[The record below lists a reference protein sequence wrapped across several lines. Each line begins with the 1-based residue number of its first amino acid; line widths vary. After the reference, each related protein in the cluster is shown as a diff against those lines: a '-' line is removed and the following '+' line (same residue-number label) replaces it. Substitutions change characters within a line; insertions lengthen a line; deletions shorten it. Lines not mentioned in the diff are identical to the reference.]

1 MSKKK
6 LNENYVDLKP
16 INKWESAPEE
26 TYETK
31 FKAYLAEQAAE
42 AKSTSKEVEEVQSH
56 AFDYS
61 DTKNIDNLNGQEFM
75 NGVYFES
82 KNSPAKTLE
91 EVREVV
97 AKNLTK
103 DSLHYVKEG
112 QFGEKGVGY
121 SEPVQ
126 EEVTGDHA
134 SSGYSAKLKKVVKES
149 LMGGM
154 GMVVTTGNPNSFAAQ
169 QAKVINNMMAELEEG
184 FGDSEPG
191 SYANKQRDNASK
203 TKNEEDIYDEYMP
216 MDEDARTD
224 AEEEGYL
231 DGMRDEK
238 SDMDENARTDA
249 EEEGYLDGM
258 RDEKYDMSEEL
269 EEEKAKDEV
278 KTKSGKVKKESVTQA
293 LSRIERVGT
302 GVALEAKIK
311 AIDEE
316 ISRRNEQLTMLD
328 ENEAMSELMDKGKLK
343 ELRTEVKI
351 LEKSKAKYDKM
362 YEKATGNKRV
372 EVEIVD
378 ETEI

>member
-82 KNSPAKTLE
+82 KNNPSKTLE

-121 SEPVQ
+121 VEPVQ
-126 EEVTGDHA
+126 EEAAGDHA
-134 SSGYSAKLKKVVKES
+134 SSGYGTKLKTLVKES
-149 LMGGM
+149 LMG
-154 GMVVTTGNPNSFAAQ
+154 GMVVTTGNPNSIAAQ
-169 QAKVINNMMAELEEG
+169 QAQVINSIM
-184 FGDSEPG
+184 
-191 SYANKQRDNASK
+191 
-203 TKNEEDIYDEYMP
+203 NEDESIYDEDMP
-216 MDEDARTD
+216 MDED
-224 AEEEGYL
+224 
-231 DGMRDEK
+231 
-238 SDMDENARTDA
+238 ARTDA

-269 EEEKAKDEV
+269 EEEKEKDEV
-278 KTKSGKVKKESVTQA
+278 KNKDGKVKKENVSQT
-293 LSRIERVGT
+293 LSRIEKVGT
-302 GVALEAKIK
+302 GVALEAKIV

-316 ISRRNEQLTMLD
+316 ISKRNEQLSMLD
-328 ENEAMSELMDKGKLK
+328 ENEAMAALMDKGKLK
-343 ELRTEVKI
+343 ELRTEVKL
-351 LEKSKAKYDKM
+351 LEKAKAKYDKM

>member
-6 LNENYVDLKP
+6 LNENYVDLQP

-42 AKSTSKEVEEVQSH
+42 AKSTAKEVEEVQSH

-154 GMVVTTGNPNSFAAQ
+154 VVTTGNPNSLAAQ
-169 QAKVINNMMAELEEG
+169 QGRLINSIM
-184 FGDSEPG
+184 
-191 SYANKQRDNASK
+191 
-203 TKNEEDIYDEYMP
+203 NEDESIYDEDMP
-216 MDEDARTD
+216 MDED
-224 AEEEGYL
+224 
-231 DGMRDEK
+231 
-238 SDMDENARTDA
+238 ARTDA

-269 EEEKAKDEV
+269 EDEKEKDSKKSKDG
-278 KTKSGKVKKESVTQA
+278 KTKKENLSQT

-302 GVALEAKIK
+302 GVALEAKIT

-316 ISRRNEQLTMLD
+316 ISKRNEQLSMLD
-328 ENEAMSELMDKGKLK
+328 ENEAMAALMDKGKLK
-343 ELRTEVKI
+343 ELRTEVKL
-351 LEKSKAKYDKM
+351 LEKAKGKYDKM

>member
-6 LNENYVDLKP
+6 LNENYVDLQP

-42 AKSTSKEVEEVQSH
+42 AKSTAKEVEEVQSH

-154 GMVVTTGNPNSFAAQ
+154 VVTTGNPNSFAAQ
-169 QAKVINNMMAELEEG
+169 QGRLINSIM
-184 FGDSEPG
+184 
-191 SYANKQRDNASK
+191 
-203 TKNEEDIYDEYMP
+203 NEDESIYDEDMP
-216 MDEDARTD
+216 
-224 AEEEGYL
+224 
-231 DGMRDEK
+231 
-238 SDMDENARTDA
+238 MDENARTDA

-269 EEEKAKDEV
+269 EDEKEKDSKKSKDG
-278 KTKSGKVKKESVTQA
+278 KTKKENLSQT

-302 GVALEAKIK
+302 GVALEAKIT

-316 ISRRNEQLTMLD
+316 ISKRNEQLSMLD
-328 ENEAMSELMDKGKLK
+328 ENEAMAALMDKGKLK
-343 ELRTEVKI
+343 ELRTEVKL
-351 LEKSKAKYDKM
+351 LEKAKGKYDKM

>member
-6 LNENYVDLKP
+6 LNENYVDLQP
-16 INKWESAPEE
+16 VNKWESAPEE

-82 KNSPAKTLE
+82 KNNPAKTLE

-112 QFGEKGVGY
+112 QFGEEGVGY

-154 GMVVTTGNPNSFAAQ
+154 VVTTGNPNSLAAQ
-169 QAKVINNMMAELEEG
+169 QGRLINSIM
-184 FGDSEPG
+184 
-191 SYANKQRDNASK
+191 
-203 TKNEEDIYDEYMP
+203 NEDESIYDEDMP
-216 MDEDARTD
+216 MDED
-224 AEEEGYL
+224 
-231 DGMRDEK
+231 
-238 SDMDENARTDA
+238 ARTDA

-269 EEEKAKDEV
+269 EEEKEKDEV
-278 KTKSGKVKKESVTQA
+278 KDKSGKVKKESVAQT
-293 LSRIERVGT
+293 LSRIDKVGT
-302 GVALEAKIK
+302 GVALEAKMT

-316 ISRRNEQLTMLD
+316 ISKRNEQLTMLD
-328 ENEAMSELMDKGKLK
+328 ENEAMAALMDKGKLK
-343 ELRTEVKI
+343 ELRTEVKL
-351 LEKSKAKYDKM
+351 LEKAKAKYDKM

>member
-31 FKAYLAEQAAE
+31 FKAYLAEQAKVE
-42 AKSTSKEVEEVQSH
+42 EKKVTKEVEEVQSH

-82 KNSPAKTLE
+82 KNNPAKTLE

-154 GMVVTTGNPNSFAAQ
+154 VVTTGNPNSFAAQ
-169 QAKVINNMMAELEEG
+169 QGRLINSIM
-184 FGDSEPG
+184 
-191 SYANKQRDNASK
+191 
-203 TKNEEDIYDEYMP
+203 NEDESIYDEDMP
-216 MDEDARTD
+216 MDED
-224 AEEEGYL
+224 
-231 DGMRDEK
+231 
-238 SDMDENARTDA
+238 ARTDA

-269 EEEKAKDEV
+269 EEEKEKDTV
-278 KTKSGKVKKESVTQA
+278 KNKDGKVKKENVSQT
-293 LSRIERVGT
+293 LSRIEKVGT
-302 GVALEAKIK
+302 GVALEAKII

-316 ISRRNEQLTMLD
+316 ISKRNEQLTMLD
-328 ENEAMSELMDKGKLK
+328 ENEAMAELMDKNKLK
-343 ELRTEVKI
+343 EIRTEVKL
-351 LEKSKAKYDKM
+351 LEKAKAKYDKM

>member
-6 LNENYVDLKP
+6 LNENYVDLQP

-42 AKSTSKEVEEVQSH
+42 AKSTAKEVEEVQSH

-154 GMVVTTGNPNSFAAQ
+154 VVTTGNPNSLAAQ
-169 QAKVINNMMAELEEG
+169 QGRLINSIM
-184 FGDSEPG
+184 
-191 SYANKQRDNASK
+191 
-203 TKNEEDIYDEYMP
+203 NEDESIYDEDMP
-216 MDEDARTD
+216 
-224 AEEEGYL
+224 
-231 DGMRDEK
+231 
-238 SDMDENARTDA
+238 MDENARTDA

-269 EEEKAKDEV
+269 EDEKEKDSKKSKDG
-278 KTKSGKVKKESVTQA
+278 KTKKENLSQT

-302 GVALEAKIK
+302 GVALEAKIT

-316 ISRRNEQLTMLD
+316 ISKRNEQLSMLD
-328 ENEAMSELMDKGKLK
+328 ENEAMAALMDKGKLK
-343 ELRTEVKI
+343 ELRTEVKL
-351 LEKSKAKYDKM
+351 LEKAKGKYDKM

>member
-6 LNENYVDLKP
+6 LNENYVDLQP
-16 INKWESAPEE
+16 VNKWESAPEE

-82 KNSPAKTLE
+82 KNDPSKTLE
-91 EVREVV
+91 EIRKVV

-121 SEPVQ
+121 VEPVQ
-126 EEVTGDHA
+126 EEASGDHA
-134 SSGYSAKLKKVVKES
+134 SSGYGTKLKTLVKES
-149 LMGGM
+149 LMG
-154 GMVVTTGNPNSFAAQ
+154 GMVVTTGNPNSLAAQ
-169 QAKVINNMMAELEEG
+169 QGRLINSIM
-184 FGDSEPG
+184 
-191 SYANKQRDNASK
+191 
-203 TKNEEDIYDEYMP
+203 NEDESIYDEDMP
-216 MDEDARTD
+216 MDED
-224 AEEEGYL
+224 
-231 DGMRDEK
+231 
-238 SDMDENARTDA
+238 ARTDA

-269 EEEKAKDEV
+269 EEEKEKDEV
-278 KTKSGKVKKESVTQA
+278 KDKSGKVKKESVAQT
-293 LSRIERVGT
+293 LSRIDKVGT
-302 GVALEAKIK
+302 GVALEAKMT

-316 ISRRNEQLTMLD
+316 ISKRNEQLSMLD
-328 ENEAMSELMDKGKLK
+328 ENEAMAALMDKGKIK
-343 ELRTEVKI
+343 ELRKEVKL
-351 LEKSKAKYDKM
+351 LEKAKGKYDKM

>member
-31 FKAYLAEQAAE
+31 FKAYLAEQAKVE
-42 AKSTSKEVEEVQSH
+42 EKKVTKEVEEVQSH

-82 KNSPAKTLE
+82 KNTPAKTLE

-169 QAKVINNMMAELEEG
+169 QGRLINSIM
-184 FGDSEPG
+184 
-191 SYANKQRDNASK
+191 
-203 TKNEEDIYDEYMP
+203 NEDESIYDEDMP
-216 MDEDARTD
+216 MDED
-224 AEEEGYL
+224 
-231 DGMRDEK
+231 
-238 SDMDENARTDA
+238 ARTDA

-269 EEEKAKDEV
+269 EEEKEKDTV
-278 KTKSGKVKKESVTQA
+278 KNKDGKVKKENVSQT
-293 LSRIERVGT
+293 LSRIEKVGT
-302 GVALEAKIK
+302 GVALEAKII

-316 ISRRNEQLTMLD
+316 ISKRNEQLTMLD
-328 ENEAMSELMDKGKLK
+328 ENEAMAELMDKNKLK
-343 ELRTEVKI
+343 EIRTEVKL
-351 LEKSKAKYDKM
+351 LEKAKAKYDKM

>member
-6 LNENYVDLKP
+6 LNENYVDLQP
-16 INKWESAPEE
+16 VNKWESAPEE

-82 KNSPAKTLE
+82 KNNPAKTLE

-154 GMVVTTGNPNSFAAQ
+154 VVTTGNPNSLAAQ
-169 QAKVINNMMAELEEG
+169 QGRLINSIM
-184 FGDSEPG
+184 
-191 SYANKQRDNASK
+191 
-203 TKNEEDIYDEYMP
+203 NEDESIYDEDMP
-216 MDEDARTD
+216 MDED
-224 AEEEGYL
+224 
-231 DGMRDEK
+231 
-238 SDMDENARTDA
+238 ARTDA

-269 EEEKAKDEV
+269 EEEKEKDEV
-278 KTKSGKVKKESVTQA
+278 KNKDGKVKKENVSQT
-293 LSRIERVGT
+293 LSRIEKVGT
-302 GVALEAKIK
+302 GVALEAKIV

-316 ISRRNEQLTMLD
+316 ISKRNEQLSMLD
-328 ENEAMSELMDKGKLK
+328 ENEAMAALMDKGKLK
-343 ELRTEVKI
+343 ELRTEVKL
-351 LEKSKAKYDKM
+351 LEKAKAKYDKM

>member
-6 LNENYVDLKP
+6 LNENYVDLQP

-42 AKSTSKEVEEVQSH
+42 AKSTAKEVEEVQSH

-154 GMVVTTGNPNSFAAQ
+154 VVTTGNPNSLAAQ
-169 QAKVINNMMAELEEG
+169 QGRLINSIM
-184 FGDSEPG
+184 
-191 SYANKQRDNASK
+191 
-203 TKNEEDIYDEYMP
+203 NEDESIYDEDMP
-216 MDEDARTD
+216 MDED
-224 AEEEGYL
+224 
-231 DGMRDEK
+231 
-238 SDMDENARTDA
+238 ARTDA

-269 EEEKAKDEV
+269 EEEKEKDTV
-278 KTKSGKVKKESVTQA
+278 KNKDGKVKKENVSQT
-293 LSRIERVGT
+293 LSRIEKVGT
-302 GVALEAKIK
+302 GVALEAKIT

-316 ISRRNEQLTMLD
+316 ISKRNEQLTMLD
-328 ENEAMSELMDKGKLK
+328 ENEAMAALMDKGKLK
-343 ELRTEVKI
+343 ELRTEVKL
-351 LEKSKAKYDKM
+351 LEKAKAKYDKM

>member
-16 INKWESAPEE
+16 INNWESTPEE
-26 TYETK
+26 NYTTK
-31 FKAYLAEQAAE
+31 FKAYLAEE
-42 AKSTSKEVEEVQSH
+42 AKVEEKKVTKEVEEVQSH
-56 AFDYS
+56 GFDYS

-82 KNSPAKTLE
+82 KNNPAKTLE

-134 SSGYSAKLKKVVKES
+134 SSGYSAKLKALVKES
-149 LMGGM
+149 LMG

-169 QAKVINNMMAELEEG
+169 QGRLINSIM
-184 FGDSEPG
+184 
-191 SYANKQRDNASK
+191 
-203 TKNEEDIYDEYMP
+203 NEDESIYDEDMP
-216 MDEDARTD
+216 MDED
-224 AEEEGYL
+224 
-231 DGMRDEK
+231 
-238 SDMDENARTDA
+238 ARTDA

-269 EEEKAKDEV
+269 EEEKEKDTV
-278 KTKSGKVKKESVTQA
+278 KNKDGKVKKENVSQT
-293 LSRIERVGT
+293 LSRIEKVGT
-302 GVALEAKIK
+302 GVALEAKIT

-316 ISRRNEQLTMLD
+316 IAKRNEQLTMLD
-328 ENEAMSELMDKGKLK
+328 ENEAMAELMDKNKLK
-343 ELRTEVKI
+343 EIRTEVKL
-351 LEKSKAKYDKM
+351 LEKAKAKYDKM

>member
-6 LNENYVDLKP
+6 LNENYVDLQP
-16 INKWESAPEE
+16 VNKWESAPEE

-82 KNSPAKTLE
+82 KNNPAKTLE

-154 GMVVTTGNPNSFAAQ
+154 VVTTGNPNSLAAQ
-169 QAKVINNMMAELEEG
+169 QGRLINSIM
-184 FGDSEPG
+184 
-191 SYANKQRDNASK
+191 
-203 TKNEEDIYDEYMP
+203 NEDESIYDEDMP
-216 MDEDARTD
+216 MDED
-224 AEEEGYL
+224 
-231 DGMRDEK
+231 
-238 SDMDENARTDA
+238 ARTDA

-269 EEEKAKDEV
+269 EEEKEKDTV
-278 KTKSGKVKKESVTQA
+278 KNKDGKVKKENVSQT
-293 LSRIERVGT
+293 LSRIEKVGT
-302 GVALEAKIK
+302 GVALEAKIT

-316 ISRRNEQLTMLD
+316 ISKRNEQLTMLD
-328 ENEAMSELMDKGKLK
+328 ENEAMAALMDKGKIK
-343 ELRTEVKI
+343 ELRTEVKL
-351 LEKSKAKYDKM
+351 LEKAKAKYDKM

>member
-6 LNENYVDLKP
+6 LNENYVDLQP

-31 FKAYLAEQAAE
+31 FKAFLAEQAAE
-42 AKSTSKEVEEVQSH
+42 AKSTAKEVEEVQSH

-169 QAKVINNMMAELEEG
+169 QGRLINSIM
-184 FGDSEPG
+184 
-191 SYANKQRDNASK
+191 
-203 TKNEEDIYDEYMP
+203 NEDESIYDEDMP
-216 MDEDARTD
+216 MDED
-224 AEEEGYL
+224 
-231 DGMRDEK
+231 
-238 SDMDENARTDA
+238 ARTDA

-269 EEEKAKDEV
+269 EEEKEKDTV
-278 KTKSGKVKKESVTQA
+278 KNKDGKVKKENLSQT
-293 LSRIERVGT
+293 LSRIEKVGT
-302 GVALEAKIK
+302 GVALEAKIT

-316 ISRRNEQLTMLD
+316 IAVRNERLTMLD
-328 ENEAMSELMDKGKLK
+328 ENEAMAALMDKGKLK
-343 ELRTEVKI
+343 ELRTEVKL
-351 LEKSKAKYDKM
+351 LEKAKGKYDKM

>member
-6 LNENYVDLKP
+6 LNENYVDLQP

-31 FKAYLAEQAAE
+31 FKAFLAEQAAE
-42 AKSTSKEVEEVQSH
+42 AKSTAKEVEEVQSH

-154 GMVVTTGNPNSFAAQ
+154 VVTTGNPNSLAAQ
-169 QAKVINNMMAELEEG
+169 QGRLINSIM
-184 FGDSEPG
+184 
-191 SYANKQRDNASK
+191 
-203 TKNEEDIYDEYMP
+203 NEDESIYDEDMP
-216 MDEDARTD
+216 MDED
-224 AEEEGYL
+224 
-231 DGMRDEK
+231 
-238 SDMDENARTDA
+238 ARTDA

-269 EEEKAKDEV
+269 EDEKEKDSKKSKDG
-278 KTKSGKVKKESVTQA
+278 KTKKENLSQT

-302 GVALEAKIK
+302 GVALEAKIT

-316 ISRRNEQLTMLD
+316 ISKRNEQLSMLD
-328 ENEAMSELMDKGKLK
+328 ENEAMAALMDKGKLK
-343 ELRTEVKI
+343 ELRTEVKL
-351 LEKSKAKYDKM
+351 LEKAKGKYDKM

>member
-6 LNENYVDLKP
+6 LNENYVDLQP
-16 INKWESAPEE
+16 INQWESAPEE

-31 FKAYLAEQAAE
+31 FKAFLAEQAAE
-42 AKSTSKEVEEVQSH
+42 AKTTSKEVEEIQSH
-56 AFDYS
+56 AYDQG
-61 DTKNIDNLNGQEFM
+61 DKNNINNMNGQEFQ
-75 NGVYFES
+75 NGVYYEA
-82 KNSPAKTLE
+82 KNQPTKNLE
-91 EVREVV
+91 EVREEV
-97 AKNLTK
+97 AKNLAK
-103 DSLHYVKEG
+103 DPLHYVKEG

-121 SEPVQ
+121 VEPVQ
-126 EEVTGDHA
+126 EEVTGDYA
-134 SSGYSAKLKKVVKES
+134 ASGYSAKLKKVVKES
-149 LMGGM
+149 LMGGT
-154 GMVVTTGNPNSFAAQ
+154 VVTAGNPNSFASQ
-169 QAKVINNMMAELEEG
+169 QAKVINSMMAELEEG

-191 SYANKQRDNASK
+191 SYANKQRDNSSK

-238 SDMDENARTDA
+238 SDMGENARTDA

>member
-31 FKAYLAEQAAE
+31 FKAYLAEQAKVE
-42 AKSTSKEVEEVQSH
+42 EKKVTKEVEEVQSH

-169 QAKVINNMMAELEEG
+169 QGRLINSIM
-184 FGDSEPG
+184 
-191 SYANKQRDNASK
+191 
-203 TKNEEDIYDEYMP
+203 NEDESIYDEDMP
-216 MDEDARTD
+216 MDED
-224 AEEEGYL
+224 
-231 DGMRDEK
+231 
-238 SDMDENARTDA
+238 ARTDA

-269 EEEKAKDEV
+269 EEEKEKDTV
-278 KTKSGKVKKESVTQA
+278 KNKDGKVKKENVSQT
-293 LSRIERVGT
+293 LSRIEKVGT
-302 GVALEAKIK
+302 GVALEAKII

-316 ISRRNEQLTMLD
+316 ISKRNEQLTMLD
-328 ENEAMSELMDKGKLK
+328 ENEAMAELMDKNKLK
-343 ELRTEVKI
+343 EIRTEVKL
-351 LEKSKAKYDKM
+351 LEKAKAKYDKM

>member
-82 KNSPAKTLE
+82 KNNPAKTLE

-97 AKNLTK
+97 AKNLSN

-154 GMVVTTGNPNSFAAQ
+154 VVTTGNPNSLAAQ
-169 QAKVINNMMAELEEG
+169 QGRLINSIM
-184 FGDSEPG
+184 
-191 SYANKQRDNASK
+191 
-203 TKNEEDIYDEYMP
+203 NEDESIYDEDMP
-216 MDEDARTD
+216 
-224 AEEEGYL
+224 
-231 DGMRDEK
+231 
-238 SDMDENARTDA
+238 MDENARTDA

-269 EEEKAKDEV
+269 EEEKEKDTV
-278 KTKSGKVKKESVTQA
+278 KNKDGKVKKENVSQT
-293 LSRIERVGT
+293 LSRIEKVGT
-302 GVALEAKIK
+302 GVALEAKIT

-316 ISRRNEQLTMLD
+316 IAKRNEQLTMLD
-328 ENEAMSELMDKGKLK
+328 ENEAMAALMDKGKLK
-343 ELRTEVKI
+343 ELRTEVKL
-351 LEKSKAKYDKM
+351 LEKAKAKYDKM

>member
-154 GMVVTTGNPNSFAAQ
+154 LVTTGNPNSMAAQ
-169 QAKVINNMMAELEEG
+169 QGRLINSIM
-184 FGDSEPG
+184 
-191 SYANKQRDNASK
+191 
-203 TKNEEDIYDEYMP
+203 NEDESIYDEDMP
-216 MDEDARTD
+216 
-224 AEEEGYL
+224 
-231 DGMRDEK
+231 
-238 SDMDENARTDA
+238 MDENARTDA

-269 EEEKAKDEV
+269 EEEKEKDTV
-278 KTKSGKVKKESVTQA
+278 KNKDGKVKKESVSQT
-293 LSRIERVGT
+293 LSRIEKVGT
-302 GVALEAKIK
+302 GVALEAKIT

-316 ISRRNEQLTMLD
+316 ISKRNEQLTMLD
-328 ENEAMSELMDKGKLK
+328 ENEAMAALMDKGKLK
-343 ELRTEVKI
+343 ELRTEVKL
-351 LEKSKAKYDKM
+351 LEKAKAKYDKM

>member
-6 LNENYVDLKP
+6 LNENYVDLQP
-16 INKWESAPEE
+16 VNKWESAPEE

-82 KNSPAKTLE
+82 KNNPAKTLE

-154 GMVVTTGNPNSFAAQ
+154 VVTTGNPNSLAAQ
-169 QAKVINNMMAELEEG
+169 QGRLINSIM
-184 FGDSEPG
+184 
-191 SYANKQRDNASK
+191 
-203 TKNEEDIYDEYMP
+203 NEDESIYDEDMP
-216 MDEDARTD
+216 MDED
-224 AEEEGYL
+224 
-231 DGMRDEK
+231 
-238 SDMDENARTDA
+238 ARTDA

-269 EEEKAKDEV
+269 EEEKEKDTV
-278 KTKSGKVKKESVTQA
+278 KNKDGKVKKENVSQT
-293 LSRIERVGT
+293 LSRIEKVGT
-302 GVALEAKIK
+302 GVALEAKIT

-316 ISRRNEQLTMLD
+316 ISKRNEQLTMLD
-328 ENEAMSELMDKGKLK
+328 ENEAMAALMDKGKLK
-343 ELRTEVKI
+343 ELRTEVKL
-351 LEKSKAKYDKM
+351 LEKAKAKYDKM

>member
-6 LNENYVDLKP
+6 LNENYVDLQP

-31 FKAYLAEQAAE
+31 FKAFLAEQAAE
-42 AKSTSKEVEEVQSH
+42 AKSTAKEVEEVQSH

-154 GMVVTTGNPNSFAAQ
+154 VVTTGNPNSFAAQ
-169 QAKVINNMMAELEEG
+169 QGRLINSIM
-184 FGDSEPG
+184 
-191 SYANKQRDNASK
+191 
-203 TKNEEDIYDEYMP
+203 NEDESIYDEDMP
-216 MDEDARTD
+216 
-224 AEEEGYL
+224 
-231 DGMRDEK
+231 
-238 SDMDENARTDA
+238 MDENARTDA

-269 EEEKAKDEV
+269 EDEKEKDSKKSKDG
-278 KTKSGKVKKESVTQA
+278 KTKKENLSQT

-302 GVALEAKIK
+302 GVALEAKIT

-316 ISRRNEQLTMLD
+316 IAKRNEQLTMLD
-328 ENEAMSELMDKGKLK
+328 ENEAMAALMDKGKLK
-343 ELRTEVKI
+343 ELRTEVKL
-351 LEKSKAKYDKM
+351 LEKAKGKYDKM